1 MSDRLPDDLPG
12 GWEHVAEF
20 EPHPLAVGQVWRK
33 MGPIDALRIERV
45 MLPGNPQY
53 DGGAPGIS
61 VRRTVYSHRV
71 KWSKDTGFWGGSQ
84 EMLHKRLEEGG
95 YSLANPSNP
104 NTDEQVQP

>member
-1 MSDRLPDDLPG
+1 
-12 GWEHVAEF
+12 
-20 EPHPLAVGQVWRK
+20 
-33 MGPIDALRIERV
+33 

-84 EMLHKRLEEGG
+84 EMLHKRLEESG

-104 NTDEQVQP
+104 NTDEQAQP